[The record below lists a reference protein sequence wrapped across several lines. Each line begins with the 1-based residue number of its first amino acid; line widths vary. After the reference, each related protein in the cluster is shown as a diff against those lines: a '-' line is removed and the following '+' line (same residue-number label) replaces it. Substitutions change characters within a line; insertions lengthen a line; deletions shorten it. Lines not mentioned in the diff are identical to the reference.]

1 MLRKVLWKVRP
12 QYYELKAA
20 WSTWLVLELMMR
32 ACAHSSTAVQ
42 IVAITM
48 ITPWRH
54 LLRLTWMI
62 TIADHRCLW
71 SSKLIRIIRANSFV
85 VGIFGLHSF
94 ISWIGAV
101 AWTPLGI
108 RPHQLAR
115 EWRGIQGERIKFTRQ
130 LVKGP
135 STGSASSV
143 VDLPPS
149 LSGKCVL
156 GVVNLKGFTATAL
169 FLCFCFSFLR
179 ARPAVAVR
187 IKRDKSIGGW
197 TLGPRV
203 VLPPSLFRPIGPI
216 LECAFIGE
224 TKWTNR

>member
-1 MLRKVLWKVRP
+1 MLLEYLVSIHSLVELVLLLEPPWNPATSTCQRVKRDTRGTDQV
-12 QYYELKAA
+12 YKAA
-20 WSTWLVLELMMR
+20 SKRTL
-32 ACAHSSTAVQ
+32 
-42 IVAITM
+42 
-48 ITPWRH
+48 
-54 LLRLTWMI
+54 
-62 TIADHRCLW
+62 HRFC
-71 SSKLIRIIRANSFV
+71 IIS
-85 VGIFGLHSF
+85 
-94 ISWIGAV
+94 IG
-101 AWTPLGI
+101 P
-108 RPHQLAR
+108 
-115 EWRGIQGERIKFTRQ
+115 
-130 LVKGP
+130 P
-135 STGSASSV
+135 S
-143 VDLPPS
+143 LS

-169 FLCFCFSFLR
+169 FLCFCFSFLH

>member
-1 MLRKVLWKVRP
+1 MNSSSTALRTK
-12 QYYELKAA
+12 
-20 WSTWLVLELMMR
+20 SDLVLEPAMMR
-32 ACAHSSTAVQ
+32 ACAHSSSAVQ

-54 LLRLTWMI
+54 LLRLTWMMI
-62 TIADHRCLW
+62 IADHRCLW
-71 SSKLIRIIRANSFV
+71 SSKLIRIIGANSFV

-101 AWTPLGI
+101 AWTPLESSHI
-108 RPHQLAR
+108 SNLACQR
-115 EWRGIQGERIKFTRQ
+115 VKKDTRGTDQVYKAASKRTLHRFCIISS
-130 LVKGP
+130 GP
-135 STGSASSV
+135 PPLS
-143 VDLPPS
+143 PS

-169 FLCFCFSFLR
+169 FLCFCFSFLG

-203 VLPPSLFRPIGPI
+203 VLPSSLFCPYSPI
-216 LECAFIGE
+216 LECAFICE